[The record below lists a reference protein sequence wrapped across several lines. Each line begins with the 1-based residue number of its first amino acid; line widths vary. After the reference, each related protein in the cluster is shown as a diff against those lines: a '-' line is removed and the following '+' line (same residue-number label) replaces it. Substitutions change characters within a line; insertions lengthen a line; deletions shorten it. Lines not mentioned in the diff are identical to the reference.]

1 MQYLQCWV
9 LQDRIVIS
17 QEEKSENFKTNGQER
32 TKDQSEIEE
41 AWTASETEHCFEERK
56 DNNDWIG

>member
-1 MQYLQCWV
+1 MQYLQCRV
-9 LQDRIVIS
+9 LQERIVIS

-41 AWTASETEHCFEERK
+41 A
-56 DNNDWIG
+56 